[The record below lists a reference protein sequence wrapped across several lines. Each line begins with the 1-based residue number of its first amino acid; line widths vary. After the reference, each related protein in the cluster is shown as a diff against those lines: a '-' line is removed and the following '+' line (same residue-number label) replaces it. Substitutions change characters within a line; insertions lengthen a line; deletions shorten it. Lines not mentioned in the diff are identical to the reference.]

1 MKNGDVIVI
10 GAGSVGANVAYRL
23 AARGARVTV
32 LEAGAPGG
40 GTSGV
45 SFAWT
50 NSFNK
55 TPRDYHDLNT
65 AGMAEHRAL
74 RAGARGRRLA
84 PARGRHRLGRG
95 AGRAGAAQG
104 NGRAARRAGAIP
116 SSSSP
121 RTRRGLSSRICTSRR
136 TWTRWSSRRARATWR
151 SCRSSARSSPTLG
164 ASAPG
169 CCSGQR
175 VTGVLREGARVRG
188 VTTASGSRLEAD
200 AVVDC
205 AGPATDEVARL
216 AGIEIPFDRVPGRL
230 IYTTPV
236 ASTLRRPIHAPGVHF
251 RPDSAGRIVL
261 AEGAHDH
268 VWREAA
274 PGGEAWPAEQ
284 SLARRVRPLPRA
296 GRRPRRSNAHRRAA
310 DAERRAADGRRH
322 PRARRVLRRRVSQR
336 GDARA
341 AVGPDRRGGAPR
353 RRRRPAP
360 GPLRPARFLR

>member
-1 MKNGDVIVI
+1 VNNGDVIVI

-65 AGMAEHRAL
+65 AGMAEHRGLVQELGGGAWHPQEGAIAWEEAPAARAHLKETVERLSSWGYPVELISPQEARAL
-74 RAGARGRRLA
+74 EPDLHIAPHVDEVVLTKSEGYVEVVPLIGALLAHAVRLGARVLA
-84 PARGRHRLGRG
+84 
-95 AGRAGAAQG
+95 
-104 NGRAARRAGAIP
+104 
-116 SSSSP
+116 
-121 RTRRGLSSRICTSRR
+121 
-136 TWTRWSSRRARATWR
+136 
-151 SCRSSARSSPTLG
+151 
-164 ASAPG
+164 
-169 CCSGQR
+169 GQR
-175 VTGVLREGARVRG
+175 VTGVVREGARVRG
-188 VTTASGSRLEAD
+188 VTTAGGDRFEAD

-251 RPDSAGRIVL
+251 RPDGAGRIVL

-268 VWREAA
+268 VWREQASGHA
-274 PGGEAWPAEQ
+274 AWPAEQ
-284 SLARRVRPLPRA
+284 SLRAVSAHFPALAGARVEATRIGVRPMPKDE
-296 GRRPRRSNAHRRAA
+296 RPMVGAIPGL
-310 DAERRAADGRRH
+310 DGFYVVTSH
-322 PRARRVLRRRVSQR
+322 S
-336 GDARA
+336 
-341 AVGPDRRGGAPR
+341 AVTL
-353 RRRRPAP
+353 
-360 GPLRPARFLR
+360 GPLWGRIVAAELLDGVADPRLAPYRPARFLR